1 MSKERFSRSVNIR
14 NRQAVFDFEILERFT
29 AGMVLQGTEI
39 KSIREGKAS
48 LSEGYCFIDRGEAFI
63 KGMTINPYAE
73 GTIYNHEPA
82 RQRKLLLQK
91 TEIRKLE
98 KSSQVRG
105 LTIVPLRIF
114 ISERGQAKLEIALAR
129 GRKTHDKREHIKERE
144 VRREMSN
151 MKK

>member
-14 NRQAVFDFEILERFT
+14 NRQAVFDYEILERFT